1 MTRSP
6 SPTRSLDPAS
16 GSAPAARMLSID
28 ALRGFDMFWITGGAE
43 LAVALANFLGFPGHE
58 SFALQ
63 FEHVEWE
70 GFRFFDLIFPLF
82 LFVVGLV
89 LPISLK
95 THVTGT
101 RRGAVYR
108 RIVRRTIVLFLL
120 GLVYN
125 EALRFDPA
133 TFRLPGVLQRIALVY
148 LFCALAVLHLPR
160 FGQAVLA
167 AAILA
172 GYHWLLAHVAAP
184 GFEPGDFSM
193 AGNLAGYVDRLLLPG
208 KLYYGYGDNEGVLST
223 VPAVATGLVGVLAGH
238 WLLSQHSGPRKALGL
253 ALAGVGLLAGGH
265 LWSQWLPIVKIL
277 WTSSFVLVAGGW
289 SLVLLAAF
297 YWLIDVRGW
306 RRSFFFFIVIG
317 ANPITIYLLQEF
329 VDFGK
334 IADFFFGGA
343 IARLAPA
350 SAAAQAFAVAA
361 AIVLV
366 KWLLLLFLYRRRI
379 FLRV

>member
-1 MTRSP
+1 MAEPLSP
-6 SPTRSLDPAS
+6 NPSGEAS
-16 GSAPAARMLSID
+16 SRRIVSID

-43 LAVALANFLGFPGHE
+43 LAVALANFLAFPGHE

-63 FEHVEWE
+63 FEHVGWD

-95 THVTGT
+95 AHATGAP
-101 RRGAVYR
+101 RAAIYR
-108 RIVRRTIVLFLL
+108 RIVQRTIVLFLL
-120 GLVYN
+120 GLIYN

-148 LFCALAVLHLPR
+148 FFCALAVLHLPR
-160 FGQAVLA
+160 FGQALLA

-172 GYHWLLAHVAAP
+172 GYHGLLANVAAP
-184 GFEPGDFSM
+184 GFGPGDFTM
-193 AGNLAGYVDRLLLPG
+193 AGNLAGYVDRLILPG

-223 VPAVATGLVGVLAGH
+223 VPAIATGLLGVLAGH
-238 WLLSQHSGPRKALGL
+238 WLLSSHSGPRKALGL
-253 ALAGVGLLAGGH
+253 ASAGVVLQAGGH
-265 LWSQWLPIVKIL
+265 IWSLWLPIIKIL
-277 WTSSFVLVAGGW
+277 WTSSFVLVAAGW

-297 YWLIDVRGW
+297 YWLIDVRAW
-306 RRSFFFFIVIG
+306 RKSFFFFVVIG

-329 VDFGK
+329 VDFAR
-334 IADFFFGGA
+334 IADFFFGGV
-343 IARLAPA
+343 IVRLARGAQPLALAA
-350 SAAAQAFAVAA
+350 SIVA
-361 AIVLV
+361 V
-366 KWLLLLFLYRRRI
+366 KWLLLLFLYRRRV